1 MKKVYLKILFFF
13 VLFFPSFL
21 FSSSWIIEDIRIS
34 GLQRVSAGSIFS
46 EIPFSI
52 GDSVGQ
58 EEIVQISKS
67 IFASGQFDDIKIGR
81 DGNALLIDLT
91 ERPTID
97 EILIEGNEAIKTE
110 NLLDG
115 LKNSGIFEG
124 ALFKRSV
131 FENLSSELERQYV
144 SQGKYGASVEV
155 ISDPLP
161 RNRVKL
167 SVEIEE
173 GETAE
178 LKSINIVGNKI
189 FAEEELK
196 KVFKLRPRTW
206 LSIFRTNTPYSK
218 ENLRGDLE
226 SLESFYKN
234 RGYLNFSVNNSIISI
249 SEDKQKLFI
258 TVDIFEGDIY
268 KINEVTLAGDLPV
281 DEEIVKRLIFA
292 QNDSIFSQELITLSE
307 ESINNLLN
315 NEGFL
320 FSEVSGNI
328 KRIEENL
335 VDVVFFIEPGQRTY
349 IRNINFTGNE
359 RTHDVVLRREMR
371 QMEGAWASNS
381 LLERSKLRLDRLG
394 FFKQVDYEKVPVPGE
409 KDKVDIEFI
418 VEEEFSGSIAG
429 SLGYGAYGF
438 SLGANYSE
446 SNAFGTGNSIGIGI
460 NYSDWQTNVSF
471 NFFDPY
477 FSPDGIGLGYGA
489 YIRSSDY
496 SNFNISAYNTESFG
510 GSVQFVLPI
519 NEISQ
524 LSLSASIDQTDL
536 QSDALSSRQL
546 LDFIASEGSKFE
558 SLTLGAS
565 WTRNSLN
572 RGIFPTAGTLN
583 VISGTVSV
591 PGSSITYGRL
601 SHRFKYFRPLS
612 NNFIFAIRTELGGLF
627 AYGDTATPPP
637 YENFY
642 AGGLNSVRGF
652 EQNSLGPRAV
662 YDGFYSNY
670 NRPTGG
676 TYSLEGGLDFI
687 FPIPFLE
694 DSRSVR
700 SSLFLDYGNVFS
712 DECKSYEINC
722 NEFDLSELRY
732 SVGVGVTWITALGP
746 MSFAISSVFG
756 DDEFDETETFQF
768 EIGNQF

>member
-1 MKKVYLKILFFF
+1 M
-13 VLFFPSFL
+13 PTFL
-21 FSSSWIIEDIRIS
+21 FSSSWVIEDIRIS
-34 GLQRVSAGSIFS
+34 GLQRVSAGSVFS

-52 GDSVGQ
+52 GDSIGK
-58 EEIVQISKS
+58 EEIVEISKS
-67 IFASGQFDDIKIGR
+67 IFASGQFDDIQIGR
-81 DGNALLIDLT
+81 DGNALLINLT

-97 EILIEGNEAIKTE
+97 EISIEGNEAIKTE

-124 ALFKRSV
+124 ALFRRSV

-155 ISDPLP
+155 LSDSLP

-196 KVFKLRPRTW
+196 KVLKLKPRSW

-249 SEDKQKLFI
+249 SEDKQELFI
-258 TVDIFEGDIY
+258 TLDIFEGEIS
-268 KINEVTLAGDLPV
+268 KINEITLAGDLPV
-281 DEEIVKRLIFA
+281 DEEIVKKLIFA
-292 QNDSIFSQELITLSE
+292 RNESIFSQELITFSE
-307 ESINNLLN
+307 ENINNLLN

-328 KRIEENL
+328 KKVEENL

-349 IRNINFTGNE
+349 IRNINFTGNK
-359 RTHDVVLRREMR
+359 RTHDEVLRREMR

-394 FFKQVDYEKVPVPGE
+394 FFKQVDYKKIPVPGE

-460 NYSDWQTNVSF
+460 NYSDWQTNMSF

-477 FSPDGIGLGYGA
+477 FNPDGVGLGYGA
-489 YIRSSDY
+489 YIRSTDY

-536 QSDALSSRQL
+536 QSDFLSSRQL

-558 SLTLGAS
+558 SLTVGAS

-583 VISGTVSV
+583 VVSGSVTV

-612 NNFIFAIRTELGGLF
+612 NNFIFGVRTEIGGLF
-627 AYGDTATPPP
+627 AYGDTETPPP

-662 YDGFYSNY
+662 YDGLYSNF

-676 TYSLEGGLDFI
+676 TYSVEGGLDFI

-694 DSRSVR
+694 DTRSVR
-700 SSLFLDYGNVFS
+700 SSLFLDLGNVFS

-756 DDEFDETETFQF
+756 DDVFDETETFQF

>member
-1 MKKVYLKILFFF
+1 MKKVFLKILFFF

-281 DEEIVKRLIFA
+281 EEEIVKRLIFA
-292 QNDSIFSQELITLSE
+292 QNDSIFSQELITFSE

-583 VISGTVSV
+583 VISGSVSV

-756 DDEFDETETFQF
+756 NDEFDETETFQF